1 MIELCKNINYQLNRY
16 KMSKIQRGDI
26 CKVPTNVIFNFIE
39 DQEMHSTI
47 TIENQIDRIVSYKVI
62 MYRLRSKQTSQEFI

>member
-1 MIELCKNINYQLNRY
+1 
-16 KMSKIQRGDI
+16 MSKIHGADL
-26 CKVPTNVIFNFIE
+26 CKVPTNVVFNFIE

-62 MYRLRSKQTSQEFI
+62 IYPLRSKQTSQEFI